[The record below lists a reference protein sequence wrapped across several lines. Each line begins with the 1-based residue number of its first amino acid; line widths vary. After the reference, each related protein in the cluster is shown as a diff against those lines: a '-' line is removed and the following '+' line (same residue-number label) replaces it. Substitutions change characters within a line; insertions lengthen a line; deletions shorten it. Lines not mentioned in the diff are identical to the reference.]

1 MQKFYQEGKMEDLR
15 FIHTQKPLFTL
26 LLKVSLYAK
35 KKVAGVGGMKEEVW
49 NILGGDWVKM
59 LNNTN
64 LIAHLEPVA
73 MGLGMIELHKLL
85 HEWIISIIA
94 LALPHILHIQY
105 L

>member
-1 MQKFYQEGKMEDLR
+1 
-15 FIHTQKPLFTL
+15 
-26 LLKVSLYAK
+26 
-35 KKVAGVGGMKEEVW
+35 
-49 NILGGDWVKM
+49 M

-85 HEWIISIIA
+85 HEWIISIIS